1 MAIWLEQ
8 SRLARSCDLIH
19 RQDRRAGAGA
29 GERLK
34 KLKLPNDEKLSRGLK
49 QLSAFHASFLAWS
62 IDEEDPELEPMALD
76 ELVAR
81 GDLEEGAARIGN
93 MLATASAGLPTDP
106 TTSAA

>member
-8 SRLARSCDLIH
+8 CRLARSCDLIH

-34 KLKLPNDEKLSRGLK
+34 KLKLPNDEKLSPGLK
-49 QLSAFHASFLAWS
+49 ELSAFHASFLAWS

-93 MLATASAGLPTDP
+93 MLATASPTP
-106 TTSAA
+106 AAAPPSDAA